1 MESKTLYYI
10 EFINKKVD
18 LPYVMQTTTFESP
31 RKAMNWFL
39 KYFDFVE
46 ENGGIRVFIMTMD
59 FINEDEYEIGTY
71 CEIVDRRMKFYK

>member
-10 EFINKKVD
+10 EFVNKKVR

-46 ENGGIRVFIMTMD
+46 ENGGIRVFIMAMD
-59 FINEDEYEIGTY
+59 FINEGEYEIGTY
-71 CEIVDRRMKFYK
+71 CEIVDGKMKF